1 MKASVGL
8 NRYAIEDWEEATE
21 FAQGA
26 ERLGVDSLWS
36 AEAWAHDAATPL
48 AYLIAK
54 TSTLKFGSGIFQ
66 VGTRTPSL
74 VAMTA
79 MTLDSMSGGRFIL
92 GLGTSGPQVIEG
104 WHGIPFR
111 KPVKHTREIIDI
123 CRRIFNGETLAYEGE
138 FWELPLSVERGGTGL
153 GKALRSGAP
162 VCPNLPIYVASL
174 GPKNLFMTG
183 AFADGWLGTSFLP
196 EAAETFLGPMRK
208 GAESAGRTLESVDI
222 AVGGTVRFTED
233 IEQAAEELKPS
244 MAFQIGAMGS
254 KTQNFY
260 ADAYRRQGWAD
271 EVSKIQG
278 LWVEGRRDEAR
289 REVPTEMVLNSSILG
304 SSADVAEKLKAYK
317 DVGVNTFRVGPYGTS
332 VGERLD
338 TLAETMKILREIN
351 LETQI

>member
-21 FAQGA
+21 YAVGA
-26 ERLGVDSLWS
+26 EKLGVDSLWS

-79 MTLDSMSGGRFIL
+79 MTLDSMSGGRFLL

-104 WHGIPFR
+104 WHGIRFK
-111 KPVKHTREIIDI
+111 KPVSHTKEIIEV

-162 VCPNLPIYVASL
+162 VSPNLPIYVASL

-183 AFADGWLGTSFLP
+183 ACADGWLGTSFLP
-196 EAAETFLGPMRK
+196 EAAETFLKPIRD
-208 GAESAGRTLESVDI
+208 GAESAGRSISDIDI
-222 AVGGTVRFTED
+222 AVGGTVRFTDD

-254 KTQNFY
+254 RTQNFY

-271 EVSKIQG
+271 EVTKIQR
-278 LWVEGRRDEAR
+278 LWIDGERDAAR
-289 REVPTEMVLNSSILG
+289 REVPTEMVINSSVIG
-304 SSADVAEKLKAYK
+304 SSADIAEKLKAYK
-317 DVGVNTFRVGPYGTS
+317 DAGVNTFRVGPYGDS
-332 VGERLD
+332 IGERLD
-338 TLAETMKILREIN
+338 TLAETMKILTDLNAGR
-351 LETQI
+351 